1 VGRLQQSGPN
11 SLTERRLLEVSAE
24 LRQLVEALSRKWSAS
39 GRLTSKRAEV
49 QSLLGLY
56 RDVLVILD
64 RITSEGMPAMAFV
77 DEYMRRP
84 PQRSDA
90 SELAAAQEL
99 IARLAVDVKSL
110 YHWTYAIED
119 FLRYSSVARRMDLSE
134 LNRISIFRHNLV
146 VHHGRTPM
154 RKGGQ
159 VATSAQTWG
168 PDTENFRLMT
178 HPIGTGPSVWL
189 SRSTRAW
196 QGQRRRMARLSAFV
210 PGLKAEENLWEK
222 TDLIYRHFNRLPP
235 ADRQWVRNQLFGTVG
250 LRSDP
255 PVTVAQALLEA
266 LTDFKKRRRL

>member
-1 VGRLQQSGPN
+1 
-11 SLTERRLLEVSAE
+11 LTNRRLVDVSAQ
-24 LRQLVEALSRKWSAS
+24 LRRLVERLSRKWDAT

-64 RITSEGMPAMAFV
+64 RITSEGLPATAFM
-77 DEYMRRP
+77 DDYMRRQ

-90 SELAAAQEL
+90 ADLAAARTF

-119 FLRYSSVARRMDLSE
+119 FLAHSSVMGQVDLSE
-134 LNRISIFRHNLV
+134 LNRISIFRHKLM

-154 RKGGQ
+154 RRGGQ

-168 PDTENFRLMT
+168 PDPENFRLMT
-178 HPIGTGPSVWL
+178 HPILRGASVWRN
-189 SRSTRAW
+189 RSTGAW
-196 QGQRRRMARLSAFV
+196 RGHRQRMARLNAFV
-210 PGLKAEENLWEK
+210 PGLKAEGNLWEK
-222 TDLIYRHFNRLPP
+222 TDLIYRYFNRLPSTERP
-235 ADRQWVRNQLFGTVG
+235 WVRNQLFGTVG

-255 PVTVAQALLEA
+255 PVVVALALLEA
-266 LTDFKKRRRL
+266 LKDYKRSRRL

>member
-1 VGRLQQSGPN
+1 M
-11 SLTERRLLEVSAE
+11 TDRRLVDASAE
-24 LRQLVEALSRKWSAS
+24 LRQLVKALSRKWDAP
-39 GRLTSKRAEV
+39 GRLTSKRAEI
-49 QSLLGLY
+49 QSLLDLY

-64 RITSEGMPAMAFV
+64 RITSEWMPAMAFM
-77 DEYMRRP
+77 DEYMKRP

-90 SELAAAQEL
+90 ADLAAAQSF
-99 IARLAVDVKSL
+99 IVRLAVDVKSL

-119 FLRYSSVARRMDLSE
+119 FLAHSSVAGRVDLSE
-134 LNRISIFRHNLV
+134 LNRISIFRHKLM

-178 HPIGTGPSVWL
+178 HPIQRGASVWL
-189 SRSTRAW
+189 SRSTGAW
-196 QGQRRRMARLSAFV
+196 HGHRRRMARLNAFV

-222 TDLIYRHFNRLPP
+222 TDLIYRHFNALP
-235 ADRQWVRNQLFGTVG
+235 AAEKKWVRDQLFGTVG

-255 PVTVAQALLEA
+255 PVVVSQALLDA
-266 LTDFKKRRRL
+266 LKDYKRRRRL